1 MNKVKYQVYEDR
13 ATLPQLKKCFRI
25 LHVGL
30 FTRDQVSINP
40 AGNALSTSTEFM
52 AIVEDIGKYNNKQ
65 SFNICLHF
73 GQ

>member
-30 FTRDQVSINP
+30 FTSDQVSINP

-52 AIVEDIGKYNNKQ
+52 AIVEDI
-65 SFNICLHF
+65 L
-73 GQ
+73 